1 MKGFWEAHVGDLG
14 PGDLVK
20 VECLCGHVEML
31 TGAML
36 LTAGVSEHEQIRG
49 LSHRL
54 RCRECDTKGK
64 AELSIKWAEI

>member
-31 TGAML
+31 TVAML
-36 LTAGVSEHEQIRG
+36 MTAGVSENEQIRG
-49 LSHRL
+49 LSRRMRL
-54 RCRECDTKGK
+54 PGV
-64 AELSIKWAEI
+64 

>member
-36 LTAGVSEHEQIRG
+36 MTAGLSENEQIRG
-49 LSHRL
+49 LNSRL
-54 RCRECDTKGK
+54 RCRECDAKGK
-64 AELSIKWAEI
+64 VDVSIEWGE